1 MVNIPADT
9 LSETDVKRR
18 SDALQNAKSEQLTHT
33 LTDTLE
39 NAETKT
45 LSEKHT
51 GRCADQDSGKK
62 HWLLR

>member
-1 MVNIPADT
+1 MQAETLVNIPADT
-9 LSETDVKRR
+9 LSETDVKRT
-18 SDALQNAKSEQLTHT
+18 SDALQNVKSEQLTHT

-51 GRCADQDSGKK
+51 GRCAD
-62 HWLLR
+62 